1 MSTINDRIKELR
13 IALGMNQTEFG
24 GKIGLK
30 QTYLS
35 QIENGSRPVTD
46 KIKRIICLQSWNG
59 NTLREEWVENGTG
72 EMFFIQDKQTQIAE
86 FLGDIQKDSGNNF
99 KSRLVAAL
107 ASFSEDEWDLLE
119 KMIDSIQQK

>member
-13 IALGMNQTEFG
+13 IALEMNQTEFG
-24 GKIGLK
+24 EKIGLK

-59 NTLREEWVENGTG
+59 NTLREEWVEHGTG
-72 EMFFIQDKQTQIAE
+72 EMFFIKDKQTQIAE